1 MAADFAGWT
10 AEQYSIYRRD
20 VPDEVITQLIEHF
33 GLRRTDRVL
42 DLGVGTGQL
51 LLPLVR
57 RLGPGI
63 GLDPEPDMLRLLRDR
78 ARVERVD
85 VVALLAAAEDLPVVR
100 TVLGDGSM
108 SLVTVA
114 NALHWMD
121 ASQVFTQAN
130 RLLRAGGGIAV
141 VSHGLPLW
149 LTDTP
154 WARALNRYLQEWLG
168 QPTGWMCGLDDV
180 TCDERIRLL
189 QAAGFQDVTV
199 LRHAYEAVLTPQYV
213 VGHLYSAL
221 SEQDVPIDRRTAFEQ
236 GVLAT
241 LHEHEPTT
249 GLVEDVPVV
258 TLAAHVRR

>member
-10 AEQYSIYRRD
+10 AEQYAVYRRD
-20 VPDEVITQLIEHF
+20 VPDEVVTKLIEHS

-63 GLDPEPDMLRLLRDR
+63 GLDLEPDLLRLLRDR
-78 ARVERVD
+78 ARAERAD
-85 VVALLAAAEDLPVVR
+85 IVALLAAAEDLPVVG
-100 TVLGDGSM
+100 TVMGEGSV
-108 SLVTVA
+108 SLVTMA

-121 ASQVFTQAN
+121 ASEVFTQAH
-130 RLLRAGGGIAV
+130 RLLRPGGIAV

-149 LTDTP
+149 MTDTP

-168 QPTGWMCGLDDV
+168 QPTGWMCGLDDA
-180 TCDERIRLL
+180 TRDERIRPL

-199 LRHAYEAVLTPQYV
+199 LRHTHQAVPAPKYV
-213 VGHLYSAL
+213 VGHLYSAM
-221 SEQDVPIDRRTAFEQ
+221 SAQDVPVDRWAAFEQ
-236 GVLAT
+236 GVLDI
-241 LHEHEPTT
+241 LREHERRT
-249 GLVEDVPVV
+249 GLIEDVPVV
-258 TLAAHVRR
+258 TVAAHVHR